1 MKSEQ
6 KITLVT
12 GANSGTGKATALAFA
27 KQGMHVV
34 MLCRNEARGQE
45 ALEDIRSQS
54 GGDVELMLCDLA
66 DFSSIQRFCDEF
78 KRKFDR
84 LNILV
89 NNAGVITLDRRET
102 KDGLE
107 LQFGVNHMG
116 HFLLTT
122 SLLPLMKQSDGARIV
137 VVASGAHKV
146 GRIHFDDLGM
156 HKGYTVVAAYGRSK
170 LCNVLFTKELARRLD
185 GSGVTVNCLHPGA
198 VGSNMGVDR
207 DTGFGKTVMRLLR
220 PFFLTPQEGAATA
233 IYVATSPDCA
243 NVSGMY
249 FVKCKVAKTARRA
262 NDKQL
267 AEKLWEVSEDI
278 IEKWTSEKNRQ
289 ERRWIPG
296 IYNL

>member
-6 KITLVT
+6 KVALVT

-45 ALEDIRSQS
+45 ALKDIRSQS

-66 DFSSIQRFCDEF
+66 DFASIQRFCEEF
-78 KRKFDR
+78 KKKFER
-84 LNILV
+84 LDILV

-122 SLLPLMKQSDGARIV
+122 SLLPLIKHSEGARIV

-146 GRIHFDDLGM
+146 GRVDFDDLGM
-156 HKGYTVVAAYGRSK
+156 HKGYNVVAAYGRSK
-170 LCNVLFTKELARRLD
+170 LCNVLFTKELARRLN
-185 GSGVTVNCLHPGA
+185 GSSVTVNCLHPGA

-220 PFFLTPQEGAATA
+220 PFFLTPEEGAATA
-233 IYVATSPDCA
+233 IYVATSPDCR
-243 NVSGMY
+243 NVSGEY
-249 FVKCKVAKTARRA
+249 FVKCKVSKTAKRA
-262 NDKQL
+262 DDRQL
-267 AEKLWEVSEDI
+267 AEDLWKVSEDI
-278 IEKWTSEKNRQ
+278 TTTTLTRDHF
-289 ERRWIPG
+289 
-296 IYNL
+296 